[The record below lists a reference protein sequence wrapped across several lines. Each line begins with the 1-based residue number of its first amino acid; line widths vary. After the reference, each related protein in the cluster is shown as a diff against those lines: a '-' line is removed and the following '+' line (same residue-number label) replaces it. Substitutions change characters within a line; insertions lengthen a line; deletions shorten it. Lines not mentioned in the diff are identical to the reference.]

1 MNAYDGNSTVPDR
14 RAEKLAQSRIADLYS
29 RACFTCALI
38 IICVM
43 IPSYNR
49 VTLSQRYFQVM
60 HYFRHHFVA
69 RHAWIQAPSV
79 PQQVSP
85 AVHILVQLCWHFH
98 VAWFA
103 GQFFHC
109 GQETWQASGGV
120 DAAAV
125 VPDVA
130 PFAVAQDAI
139 LDVTP
144 VPQVDWAH
152 SRAGGVPALCILCV
166 CDVC

>member
-1 MNAYDGNSTVPDR
+1 MCDDTV
-14 RAEKLAQSRIADLYS
+14 LQSGHTVAAVFPSD
-29 RACFTCALI
+29 ALLPPPF
-38 IICVM
+38 CGQT
-43 IPSYNR
+43 R
-49 VTLSQRYFQVM
+49 LDT
-60 HYFRHHFVA
+60 
-69 RHAWIQAPSV
+69 QAPSV

-109 GQETWQASGGV
+109 GQETWQTSGGV

-152 SRAGGVPALCILCV
+152 SRAGGVPALCVLCV